1 MLCSW
6 EFKTGLPLGTRA
18 FLYCLTLQSSLCDSL
33 TATPGEGKLA
43 VTSGMEP
50 HPGGEEAGLGPFPK
64 PFPRLAPLVGF

>member
-18 FLYCLTLQSSLCDSL
+18 CLYLSSLCEPDCY
-33 TATPGEGKLA
+33 PGEGELA
-43 VTSGMEP
+43 VSSGMEP

-64 PFPRLAPLVGF
+64 ALSPGWLH